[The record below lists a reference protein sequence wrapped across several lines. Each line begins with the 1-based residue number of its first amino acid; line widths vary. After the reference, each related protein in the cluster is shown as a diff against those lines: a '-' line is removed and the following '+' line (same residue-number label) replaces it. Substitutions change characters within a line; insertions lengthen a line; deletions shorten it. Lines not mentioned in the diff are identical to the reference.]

1 MALKK
6 SQRSLKKWTKQDWG
20 YITKGDSKKP
30 RKKRGRYLPK
40 SVRQGLT
47 KSQKAYE
54 NRKKRRATK
63 AGKQRASY
71 SKKVRR
77 KMRGK

>member
-6 SQRSLKKWTKQDWG
+6 SQRSLKKWTKQKWG
-20 YITKGDSKKP
+20 YITKSDSKKP
-30 RKKRGRYLPK
+30 RSKRGRYLPK
-40 SVRQGLT
+40 SVRTSLT
-47 KSQKAYE
+47 KGQKAYE
-54 NRKKRRATK
+54 NRKKRTASK
-63 AGKQRASY
+63 SGKQRASY

>member
-1 MALKK
+1 MPKQALSLYAKRRK
-6 SQRSLKKWTKQDWG
+6 SQRDKQEAM
-20 YITKGDSKKP
+20 TP
-30 RKKRGRYLPK
+30 RRRAM
-40 SVRQGLT
+40 
-47 KSQKAYE
+47 KAE
-54 NRKKRRATK
+54 NQRLRRKATK